1 MPQYPSGNVEKL
13 TAFLDENLDHFAWSL
28 DAICKKIGIS
38 RAQLHRTVK
47 EKTQLS
53 ITLFIRQKRLE
64 KAKILLFET
73 DLRISEIAY
82 LVGIE
87 SPPNFSK
94 YFIEAFQISPTE
106 FRKQRVTTEGKPVL
120 EEPNEALSIAV
131 LPFLNMSNDAEQE
144 YFSDGIT
151 EEIINAL
158 THVPALKVAGRTSC
172 FTFKGKNQDIR
183 FIGQQLNVT
192 HVLDG
197 SVRKSGTRIR
207 ITAQLVKVEDGYQ
220 LWSERYDRELKDI
233 FDIQDE
239 ISLAIL
245 KEIKVKLFGEEQPTA
260 LKRFTPNPD
269 AYQLYLHGRFYH
281 NKFGGAEEFKKA
293 ISYFEAAIA
302 LEPDYAIAYSGIA
315 SCYLNLWFYRHL
327 PPEKSLPQMKQAT
340 EQALRLDSQIT
351 ESYLA
356 LARMQ
361 LLYEW
366 DFDSAA
372 HTFKKAMALNQT
384 TAELH
389 GQYALFLSLSD
400 KHDKARE
407 HVLTALSLDPFSLIN
422 NFYASYIYWL
432 AEDFDKA
439 IVQGRRLVELEPAF
453 WGGHLIIGLNLITF
467 KNYPEALK
475 ELEKAFSLN
484 YSGLTLSACGVL
496 FGLSGEVNKAKDIIE
511 KMAAVN
517 RTQPVDNYD
526 LGIVYACIDDIDT
539 ACIYFE
545 KAIEAHEPPM
555 LFFKYIVRDWLKN
568 FQNNPRYHRLLQKI
582 KK

>member
-1 MPQYPSGNVEKL
+1 MAHQPSGSLDKL
-13 TAFLDENLDHFAWSL
+13 NTFLEENLDHFIWSL
-28 DAICKKIGIS
+28 DAVCRRIEIS
-38 RAQLHRTVK
+38 RAQLHRTIK
-47 EKTQLS
+47 EKTQLPV
-53 ITLFIRQKRLE
+53 TLYIRQKRLE
-64 KAKILLFET
+64 KAKALLSET

-94 YFIEAFQISPTE
+94 YFLEAFRISPTE
-106 FRKQRVTTEGKPVL
+106 FRKQEIAAEEKPAPD
-120 EEPNEALSIAV
+120 EPNDKLSIAV
-131 LPFLNMSNDAEQE
+131 LPFVNMSNDAEQE

-183 FIGQQLNVT
+183 LIGEQLNVN
-192 HVLDG
+192 HILEG

-207 ITAQLVKVEDGYQ
+207 ITAQLIKVEDGYH
-220 LWSERYDRELKDI
+220 LWSEKYDRELKDI
-233 FDIQDE
+233 FDIQDD

-245 KEIKVKLFGEEQPTA
+245 KEIKIKLFGEDKSTA
-260 LKRFTPNPD
+260 LKRYTNNPE

-293 ISYFEAAIA
+293 IRYFEAAIA
-302 LEPDYAIAYSGIA
+302 LEPNYAIAYSGMA

-327 PPEKSLPQMKQAT
+327 PPEQSLPQMKQAT
-340 EQALRLDSQIT
+340 EQALRLDSQII

-366 DFDSAA
+366 DFAGAA
-372 HTFKKAMALNQT
+372 NTFKKAMMLNQV

-389 GQYALFLSLSD
+389 GQYALFWSLSG

-407 HVLTALSLDPFSLIN
+407 HVLLALSLEPFSLIN

-439 IVQGRRLVELEPAF
+439 IAQGKRLVELEPTF
-453 WGGHLIIGLNLITF
+453 WGGYLIIGLNLITL
-467 KNYPEALK
+467 KNYSEAL
-475 ELEKAFSLN
+475 EKLKKALN
-484 YSGLTLSACGVL
+484 LNHIGLTLSACGVL
-496 FGLSGEVNKAKDIIE
+496 FGLSGDIAKAKDVLE
-511 KMAAVN
+511 KIAVLS

-526 LGIVYACIDDIDT
+526 FGIVHACLGEIDM
-539 ACIYFE
+539 ACFFFE

-555 LFFKYIVRDWLKN
+555 LFFKYIVRDWLKAS
-568 FQNNPRYHRLLQKI
+568 QSDPRYDQLLQKI
-582 KK
+582 GK

>member
-1 MPQYPSGNVEKL
+1 MSYQPSGNINKL
-13 TAFLDENLDHFAWSL
+13 NAFLDENMDHFAWSL
-28 DAICKKIGIS
+28 EAICNKIGIS
-38 RAQLHRTVK
+38 RAQLHRTIK

-53 ITLFIRQKRLE
+53 VTLYIRQKRLE
-64 KAKILLFET
+64 KAKKLLSET

-87 SPPNFSK
+87 SPQNFSK
-94 YFIEAFQISPTE
+94 YFTEAFRISPTE
-106 FRKQRVTTEGKPVL
+106 FRKQGLTMEEIPVAD
-120 EEPNEALSIAV
+120 EPNDKLSIAV

-158 THVPALKVAGRTSC
+158 THVPTLKVAGRTSC

-183 FIGQQLNVT
+183 LIGEQLNVT
-192 HVLDG
+192 HILEG
-197 SVRKSGTRIR
+197 SVRKSGNRIR
-207 ITAQLVKVEDGYQ
+207 ITTQLIKVEDGYH
-220 LWSERYDRELKDI
+220 LWSEKYDRELKDI

-245 KEIKVKLFGEEQPTA
+245 KEIKVKLFGEDKQVA
-260 LKRFTPNPD
+260 LKRYTNNPE

-281 NKFGGAEEFKKA
+281 NKFGGAEEYLKA
-293 ISYFEAAIA
+293 IGYFEAAIA

-327 PPEKSLPQMKQAT
+327 PPAQSLPQMQQAT
-340 EQALRLDSQIT
+340 EQSLRLDGQIT

-372 HTFKKAMALNQT
+372 ETFKKAMMLHQT

-389 GQYALFLSLSD
+389 GQYALFWSLSD
-400 KHDKARE
+400 RHDKARE
-407 HVLTALSLDPFSLIN
+407 HVLSALSLEPFSLIN

-432 AEDFDKA
+432 SEDFDKA
-439 IVQGRRLVELEPAF
+439 IAQGRRLVELEPAF
-453 WGGHLIIGLNLITF
+453 WGGHLVIGLNLIAF
-467 KNYPEALK
+467 KNYSEALE
-475 ELEKAFSLN
+475 ELEKALQLN
-484 YSGLTLSACGVL
+484 YTGLTLSACGVL
-496 FGLSGEVNKAKDIIE
+496 FGLSGEVIKAKDILE
-511 KMAAVN
+511 KMAVLN

-526 LGIVYACIDDIDT
+526 LGIVHACMGDIDT
-539 ACIYFE
+539 ACLYFE

-555 LFFKYIVRDWLKN
+555 LFFKYIVRDWLKT
-568 FQNNPRYHRLLQKI
+568 FKSDPRYHQLLQKTR
-582 KK
+582 K